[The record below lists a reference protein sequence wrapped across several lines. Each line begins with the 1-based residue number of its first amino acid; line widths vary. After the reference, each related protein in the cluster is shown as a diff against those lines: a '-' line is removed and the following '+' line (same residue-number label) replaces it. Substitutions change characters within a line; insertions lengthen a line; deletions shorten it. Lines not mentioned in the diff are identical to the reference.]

1 MVCPYKSHESIK
13 VVCVSHPATC
23 PVYIELMSTFNH
35 TPLTAYKNHESI
47 TRYFSIMISGAKIH
61 NTRTINGPIV
71 SYIIILDENNFN
83 KIFFNQNR
91 FEQLTNY
98 EKLIILT

>member
-1 MVCPYKSHESIK
+1 
-13 VVCVSHPATC
+13 
-23 PVYIELMSTFNH
+23 
-35 TPLTAYKNHESI
+35 
-47 TRYFSIMISGAKIH
+47 MISGANIH